1 MHDSAKL
8 RIFAFRFINPKNLL
22 KKTAI
27 AMCDPNSSYD
37 TAIASQIVEC
47 VAACVKTKGL
57 QSALKDFEG
66 MQNILS
72 GLQIWNQI
80 KQGVDT
86 IFANERIRL
95 EELDLA
101 RAKAAAPTLYQSV
114 QSAVNGINL
123 NNPTFDGAMYEVKD
137 NKEVNIGGQP
147 NGQENE

>member
-1 MHDSAKL
+1 
-8 RIFAFRFINPKNLL
+8 
-22 KKTAI
+22 
-27 AMCDPNSSYD
+27 MCDPNSSYD

-57 QSALKDFEG
+57 QSALEDFEG

-72 GLQIWNQI
+72 GLPIWNQI

-101 RAKAAAPTLYQSV
+101 RAKAAAPTLYQIV